1 MNWKDLYRQKL
12 TSVEE
17 AVKVVRSGD
26 RVVLSHCAGESLALS
41 RALVQSAPRLE
52 NVTII
57 HFLMLGPNRFCE
69 PGMEIHFKHL
79 SLFAGA
85 SVRGAINSGRADFI
99 PCFFSEVPRLFRE
112 GYLPVDRALIH
123 VSPPDE
129 HGFMSFGVAV
139 DYTKIAARCAE
150 TVVAAVNPRMPR
162 TLGDSFIHVSEVDCL
177 VEIEEPV
184 IEVPLPE
191 IGPVEEA
198 IGRHVASL
206 IEDGATLQLG
216 IGAIPDA
223 VLRFLSDKKDLGI
236 HTEMFSDGVV
246 DLVEAGVI
254 TNEAKSIHRG
264 KLIATFLMGSRRLYD
279 FVDNNPAVEMH
290 TVDYTNDPFVIG
302 RNSKMVA
309 INGALEVD
317 LTGQVCADSIG
328 FTHYSG
334 VGGQVEFVRGAARS
348 PGGKSIIVLPSTAAG
363 GQVSRIRVALS
374 EGASV
379 TTTRNDVHYVVTEYG
394 IADLRGKSFRQRA
407 EALIAV
413 AHPDFRRELSE
424 GVKAKRSIVL
434 SAALSAGEAAAG
446 SAGPGR
452 GAAHS
457 LPSL

>member
-1 MNWKDLYRQKL
+1 MDWQDLYKQKL

-17 AVKVVRSGD
+17 AVGVVRSGD
-26 RVVLSHCAGESLALS
+26 RVVLSHCAGESLTLS
-41 RALVQSAPRLE
+41 RALGERAPKLE
-52 NVTII
+52 DVTII
-57 HFLMLGPNRFCE
+57 HFLMLGPNRFCK
-69 PGMEIHFKHL
+69 PGMEKHFTHL
-79 SLFAGA
+79 SLFTGE
-85 SVRGAINSGRADFI
+85 SVRGAVNSGRAEFI

-139 DYTKIAARCAE
+139 DYTKIAARYAK

-162 TLGDSFIHVSEVDCL
+162 THGDSFIHVSEVDCL
-177 VEIEEPV
+177 AEVEEPV
-184 IEVPLPE
+184 IAVRLPE
-191 IGPVEEA
+191 SGPVEEA

-206 IEDGATLQLG
+206 VEDEATLQLG

-223 VLRFLSDKKDLGI
+223 VLKFLTGKKDLGI

-254 TNEAKSIHRG
+254 NNEAKSIHRG
-264 KLIATFLMGSRRLYD
+264 KLIATFLMGTRRLYD
-279 FVDNNPAVEMH
+279 FVHDNPAVEMH
-290 TVDYTNDPFVIG
+290 TVDYTNDPVVIG
-302 RNSKMVA
+302 RNHKMVSV
-309 INGALEVD
+309 NGALEVD

-328 FTHYSG
+328 YTHYSG
-334 VGGQVEFVRGAARS
+334 VGGQVDFVRGAARS

-363 GQVSRIRVALS
+363 GQVSRICVALS

-379 TTTRNDVHYVVTEYG
+379 TTTRNDVRYVVTEYG

-407 EALIAV
+407 EALIAI

-424 GVKAKRSIVL
+424 GIKAKRSILLPPISL
-434 SAALSAGEAAAG
+434 SDAVVSRSDEITGS
-446 SAGPGR
+446 SAGPN
-452 GAAHS
+452 
-457 LPSL
+457 

>member
-191 IGPVEEA
+191 IGSVEEA
-198 IGRHVASL
+198 IGRHVASSSRTAPRCSWAS
-206 IEDGATLQLG
+206 G
-216 IGAIPDA
+216 
-223 VLRFLSDKKDLGI
+223 RFP
-236 HTEMFSDGVV
+236 M
-246 DLVEAGVI
+246 
-254 TNEAKSIHRG
+254 
-264 KLIATFLMGSRRLYD
+264 
-279 FVDNNPAVEMH
+279 
-290 TVDYTNDPFVIG
+290 PF
-302 RNSKMVA
+302 
-309 INGALEVD
+309 
-317 LTGQVCADSIG
+317 
-328 FTHYSG
+328 
-334 VGGQVEFVRGAARS
+334 
-348 PGGKSIIVLPSTAAG
+348 
-363 GQVSRIRVALS
+363 
-374 EGASV
+374 
-379 TTTRNDVHYVVTEYG
+379 
-394 IADLRGKSFRQRA
+394 
-407 EALIAV
+407 
-413 AHPDFRRELSE
+413 
-424 GVKAKRSIVL
+424 
-434 SAALSAGEAAAG
+434 
-446 SAGPGR
+446 
-452 GAAHS
+452 
-457 LPSL
+457 